1 MQFVSPLSVG
11 FPHTL
16 AWGLPHGMEWLVIG
30 FIALLI
36 FGKRLPGMARGIG
49 QGIVEFKRGLKG
61 AEAEAEGQEQ
71 PRFDPQTGKP
81 IEHAESTKAA

>member
-11 FPHTL
+11 LPHTL
-16 AWGLPHGMEWLVIG
+16 GLAMPHGMEWIVIVLV
-30 FIALLI
+30 ALLV
-36 FGKRLPGMARGIG
+36 FAKRLPGMARGIG

-61 AEAEAEGQEQ
+61 AEAEGQDQ

-81 IEHAESTKAA
+81 LEHAESTKVA